1 MKSENN
7 KIKNAGLAFFGL
19 FILVGCYN
27 AFVINSDSHLSD
39 HDQKFMKRLD
49 EINGVTIPGR
59 AMAGSLSWQKLDP
72 KRIVKRDQQMQKLAE
87 IKNDDAPVETEEPLV
102 KEELNLSLVE
112 VINPKKYQAGLVAD
126 QFNGTLSSSNGV
138 IENLVVSLPQGEGM
152 SVSFSELAGNVF
164 EYDLNGEIY
173 SGMMYQVDQKSY
185 MVTLTNG
192 PLEGTRLRF
201 SSDLPAVQQFETQ
214 EALAAHNVEVGT
226 FGANPVQEIST
237 EVAHDENIQHDNFQ
251 AQGFNMDQQAT
262 M

>member
-1 MKSENN
+1 MKTENN
-7 KIKNAGLAFFGL
+7 KIKNTGFALFGL
-19 FILVGCYN
+19 FVLVGCYN

-49 EINGVTIPGR
+49 EMNGEVIPGR
-59 AMAGSLSWQKLDP
+59 QMAGNLSWQKLDP

-87 IKNDDAPVETEEPLV
+87 IKNEAAPVDTEEAV

-112 VINPKKYQAGLVAD
+112 VINPKKYQAGLAAD

-164 EYDLNGEIY
+164 EYDINGEVY

-201 SSDLPAVQQFETQ
+201 SSDIPAVQQIETQ
-214 EALAAHNVEVGT
+214 EALAAHNIEVGT
-226 FGANPVQEIST
+226 FGANPTQEVST
-237 EVAHDENIQHDNFQ
+237 ELAHEENFQPENFQ